1 MHVRLWLSL
10 TILLCSF
17 AQSQTISELK
27 ERAQAGDADAMMHT
41 VAIRYWLGEEVKQD
55 YAESLHWLKLAAAK
69 GNDESMKD
77 LGIMYENGLG
87 VTRNYEESMRWRLLS
102 AEKGN
107 NAAMFGV
114 AFMYADGL
122 GVKQDDVEAMRWF
135 RKAADAGND
144 YWYSKAA
151 NAMPNDS
158 SVRDSLIRLRKRG
171 VRPAK
176 SGDL

>member
-1 MHVRLWLSL
+1 
-10 TILLCSF
+10 
-17 AQSQTISELK
+17 
-27 ERAQAGDADAMMHT
+27 
-41 VAIRYWLGEEVKQD
+41 
-55 YAESLHWLKLAAAK
+55 
-69 GNDESMKD
+69 
-77 LGIMYENGLG
+77 
-87 VTRNYEESMRWRLLS
+87 MRWRLLS

-144 YWYSKAA
+144 YSYEALGYGYEHGRGVRVNLPVAAYWYSKAA